1 MAPVELTK
9 DHQPAPGCYRHPD
22 RKTYVSCGRCGKP
35 LCPDC
40 MRFGPV
46 GIRCQE
52 CLHPSS
58 NAVTMPTVAIDINIV
73 RNQAIIFAVIGMLL
87 IAIFSVGST
96 EYLFGQSKF
105 LLIFPPNPLVSALAG
120 GIVGWRIWHNS
131 GKVYNMMTI
140 KLALILGAAIP
151 ILASLLIMTA
161 VVVTHSTLAQIDL
174 AFAMRTLFAV
184 VFSTFFCW
192 FLATQQHN

>member
-46 GIRCQE
+46 GIRCDE

-58 NAVTMPTVAIDINIV
+58 HAITMPTKPIDLIAV
-73 RNQAIIFAVIGMLL
+73 RNQAILFALLVFALVVAASIGTTET
-87 IAIFSVGST
+87 IARQFQSVM
-96 EYLFGQSKF
+96 
-105 LLIFPPNPLVSALAG
+105 IFPPNPLLSGIAG
-120 GIVGWRIWHNS
+120 GIVGWRIWQSS
-131 GKVYNMMTI
+131 GKVYNWQTI
-140 KLALILGAAIP
+140 RLSLILGVAIP
-151 ILASLLIMTA
+151 LASALVISVYA
-161 VVVTHSTLAQIDL
+161 VVMHGALAQLDL
-174 AFAMRTLFAV
+174 AFALRVLFATAL
-184 VFSTFFCW
+184 STFFCW